1 AFGTATPPTVTIS
14 GLGITP
20 VVFTAPATADTW
32 HKCDI
37 SATNPN
43 AYTGDFTV
51 TISAVSAANTETA
64 FAWFD
69 GFYVPP
75 WIDVVRHYGFLYDA
89 AYSRTVDP

>member
-1 AFGTATPPTVTIS
+1 
-14 GLGITP
+14 
-20 VVFTAPATADTW
+20 
-32 HKCDI
+32 
-37 SATNPN
+37 
-43 AYTGDFTV
+43 V

-89 AYSRTVDP
+89 AYSRTVDPVVVSSEATVAAMTGIAYASNTITVSSNRSVCDLYDWIK